1 MKRLQAI
8 KEQLVSQVETQMT
21 DLSCV
26 DTEEL
31 GEVIDMIKDLAK
43 AIYYCQVV
51 SAMEEEPSKKKDYIN
66 GQPSSG
72 NNETYL
78 HKEWEGRSPIK
89 RKTYM
94 ESKSSGQDKSKTIKE
109 LEGYMQD
116 LTSDMMEMLD
126 KATPEEKSVVQ
137 KKINTL
143 AAKVQNV

>member
-8 KEQLVSQVETQMT
+8 KEQLVSQVEAQMT

-51 SAMEEEPSKKKDYIN
+51 SAMEEEPSKKKDYIDD
-66 GQPSSG
+66 QSSSG
-72 NNETYL
+72 NHEIYL
-78 HKEWEGRSPIK
+78 HKEYEGRSPMK
-89 RKTYM
+89 RKMYL
-94 ESKSSGQDKSKTIKE
+94 ESKSIGHDKTKTIKE
-109 LEGYMQD
+109 LENYMQD
-116 LTSDMMEMLD
+116 LTSDVIEMLD
-126 KATPEEKSVVQ
+126 SATPEEKTVVQ
-137 KKINTL
+137 KKMNTL

>member
-51 SAMEEEPSKKKDYIN
+51 SAMEEEPSKKKRLY
-66 GQPSSG
+66 
-72 NNETYL
+72 
-78 HKEWEGRSPIK
+78 
-89 RKTYM
+89 
-94 ESKSSGQDKSKTIKE
+94 
-109 LEGYMQD
+109 
-116 LTSDMMEMLD
+116 
-126 KATPEEKSVVQ
+126 
-137 KKINTL
+137 
-143 AAKVQNV
+143 